1 MEFVERLSG
10 LSAGRA
16 SQPAAKLLSFTDLS
30 PHVQRHLAQVRRTWW
45 RRQRH
50 RRTRRLP
57 GAVVGAVPNLRLL
70 PAWIVLVGLL
80 SGSHQFAWTQDL
92 HAVCKNVSGSRPM
105 SQLCPPLQVYTTL
118 TVALLLSAAGVWVSA
133 ATGFGSQGVGMIGFM
148 VSVDLLPQ
156 GGVAGLGKECALRMD
171 KDMLGRG
178 QADHAPASAPWR
190 TGVRAVDAVHPC
202 HP

>member
-1 MEFVERLSG
+1 MQECFRV
-10 LSAGRA
+10 A
-16 SQPAAKLLSFTDLS
+16 SHFT
-30 PHVQRHLAQVRRTWW
+30 VA
-45 RRQRH
+45 
-50 RRTRRLP
+50 
-57 GAVVGAVPNLRLL
+57 
-70 PAWIVLVGLL
+70 
-80 SGSHQFAWTQDL
+80 
-92 HAVCKNVSGSRPM
+92 
-105 SQLCPPLQVYTTL
+105 LCPPLQVYTTL

-178 QADHAPASAPWR
+178 QADHAPASAPCR
-190 TGVRAVDAVHPC
+190 TGVRAMDAVHPC